1 MSLDSVFMSPSS
13 GRKTS
18 NFFPSGDANRFQGST
33 MTIDDRID
41 GDLKRRFKGG
51 SNGEFSDFG
60 VGNTDTELQ
69 GPAGGLG
76 VGFLGD
82 LGDLSDLGD
91 ELGKGFGGELG
102 GVLDGELGTGSGV
115 GGHTSY
121 INIGGLSLGLTV
133 GVNGSYSIWSD
144 KPKNGQV
151 FSPFVGH
158 GWSPQVDGMGARGMT
173 STEYSHNHQMNPLQT
188 VSTSPRQNIY
198 LARVNNPPFIWQAKN
213 PEKKVRE
220 VFSNQLVVKLPAAT
234 KKARRYPKFRDY
246 FLRENNDVNN
256 EDYCSTFYKR
266 NSLGYMFIREPSNT
280 LKVNNS
286 GPRSWVQLKIK
297 FPEAASA
304 KKLKVDIK
312 QLPFWKPI
320 NVNLKDPSR
329 AKRSLKD
336 KRKFNVLKRFN
347 KHRDGSLQL

>member
-18 NFFPSGDANRFQGST
+18 NFFPSGDANGFQGST
-33 MTIDDRID
+33 ITIDDRID
-41 GDLKRRFKGG
+41 DDLKRGLKGEI
-51 SNGEFSDFG
+51 SGEFSGFG
-60 VGNTDTELQ
+60 IGNTDTELQ

-76 VGFLGD
+76 MGFLGD
-82 LGDLSDLGD
+82 LGDFSDLGD
-91 ELGKGFGGELG
+91 ELGKGFGGELVG
-102 GVLDGELGTGSGV
+102 AFGGELGTGSGV

-133 GVNGSYSIWSD
+133 GVNGSHSIWSD

-158 GWSPQVDGMGARGMT
+158 GWSPQVAAAGSRGIS
-173 STEYSHNHQMNPLQT
+173 STENTHNHEIKPLEV

-198 LARVNNPPFIWQAKN
+198 LTRVNNPPFVSQTKK
-213 PEKKVRE
+213 PEKNVKTL
-220 VFSNQLVVKLPAAT
+220 SGSQLVVKLPAAT
-234 KKARRYPKFRDY
+234 RKTQLCPKFRDY

-297 FPEAASA
+297 FPEATSA
-304 KKLKVDIK
+304 RKLKVDIK

-329 AKRSLKD
+329 AKRILKD
-336 KRKFNVLKRFN
+336 KRKFNILKRFS
-347 KHRDGSLQL
+347 KH